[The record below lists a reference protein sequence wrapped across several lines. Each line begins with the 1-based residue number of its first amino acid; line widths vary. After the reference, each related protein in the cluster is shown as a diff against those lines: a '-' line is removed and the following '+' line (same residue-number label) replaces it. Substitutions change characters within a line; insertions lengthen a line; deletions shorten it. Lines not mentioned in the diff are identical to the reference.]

1 MLLSAHFQRLSGLM
15 CAGITAQM
23 NTTGLKLSFFQRSD
37 LSAVSLIL
45 KVFSSFL
52 TPEQVRTVGV
62 MFWPKCLHW
71 CGSNYIYHF
80 PLQKSQFHNN
90 WLHNYLIKVAL
101 IDWLLYVM
109 GNRCIVQWLL
119 DKCNQLSLKSSFNIN
134 TLQRYK
140 YFVYLNTLWYG
151 PLCLLTPTEGCGL
164 LAWPVSTDS
173 FIF

>member
-109 GNRCIVQWLL
+109 GKYKHITTIKVFCLFKYIMVRSTMSPNFHRGLWLL
-119 DKCNQLSLKSSFNIN
+119 GKAFFYWFFHILEFFLK
-134 TLQRYK
+134 Q
-140 YFVYLNTLWYG
+140 
-151 PLCLLTPTEGCGL
+151 
-164 LAWPVSTDS
+164 
-173 FIF
+173 